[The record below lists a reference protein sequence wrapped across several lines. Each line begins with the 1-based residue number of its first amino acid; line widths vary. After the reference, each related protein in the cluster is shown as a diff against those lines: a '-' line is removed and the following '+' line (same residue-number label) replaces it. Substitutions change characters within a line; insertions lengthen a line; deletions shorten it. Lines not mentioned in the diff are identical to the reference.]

1 MAPTLRQSRDQA
13 AVRERILSAAR
24 ELFIAHGYDA
34 VSLRKIAASIGYTA
48 PALYTHFPDKSALML
63 ALCQQD
69 FATFAA
75 VFARLNKVVDP
86 IVRIRRGGEAYLR
99 FAMEHPNH
107 YRLMFMTPVPI
118 GVEPDAECL
127 AAQGDPDLDSYSFL
141 HSAVQEAMDLGRFR
155 PEYKDAQLLT
165 QIIWATLH
173 GVVSLEI
180 THRHDPWL
188 DWRPLARRSRTMT
201 DALMRGLL
209 SPAGVQEAGL

>member
-1 MAPTLRQSRDQA
+1 MAPTLRQSREQA

-127 AAQGDPDLDSYSFL
+127 PPQDDPDLDSYAFL